1 MDCFNRNVIISQSAF
16 SGCSFDSFKYVN
28 KKRIDM
34 KLMQKNWKNVNNKNY
49 IL

>member
-16 SGCSFDSFKYVN
+16 YRLFDSFKYVN
-28 KKRIDM
+28 KKRINM
-34 KLMQKNWKNVNNKNY
+34 KLMQKNWKNINNKNY